1 MKPVTLDR
9 ADLSILQVLQ
19 REGDITNAALAER
32 VFMSQSQVSR
42 RRQDLERTGV
52 IRAYRADVD
61 RSKVGLSVVAFV
73 SVTLV
78 RHSPE
83 NSSRLRALIAETPWI
98 TDAYAVSGDS
108 DYLLKVV
115 ARDLREYFN
124 FVTNFLL
131 VHETV
136 EKVRTDI
143 VLHLIKE
150 EGPVPLEGAAPGN
163 P

>member
-9 ADLSILQVLQ
+9 GDLSLLAVLQ
-19 REGDITNAALAER
+19 QEGDITNAALAER
-32 VFMSQSQVSR
+32 VHMSQSQVSR
-42 RRQDLERTGV
+42 RRQDLEHSGV
-52 IRAYRADVD
+52 IRGYRAELD
-61 RSKVGLSVVAFV
+61 RMRVGLAVVAFV

-83 NSSRLRALIAETPWI
+83 NTARLRALIAETPWI
-98 TDAYAVSGDS
+98 TDAYALSGDS
-108 DYLLKVV
+108 DYLFKVV
-115 ARDLREYFN
+115 TRDLREYFN

-131 VHETV
+131 AHESV

-143 VLHLIKE
+143 VLDLIKE
-150 EGPVPLEGAAPGN
+150 AGPLPLVGSAPGN